1 MTHSPQM
8 PKTSEFQRFC
18 IATLVAF
25 VTLTTG
31 CADHQ
36 TLIEPSVDPAGATQ
50 TSRISQAAVAMPDRY
65 SAEVS
70 AQILEQGGNA
80 VDAAVAAAFTLAVT
94 YPEAGNI
101 GGGGFMML
109 RVNGESRFLD
119 YREVA
124 PGAATRDMFLDSE
137 REVIPKSSLSG
148 HRASG
153 VPGTVLGMWEAHQ
166 RYGEL
171 SWQRLLEEPIRLAS
185 EGFEVHEDLKKG
197 YLRALRRHRETA
209 NMHTHFGDSLPGVLK
224 QPELAATLQRISN
237 LGPDDFYSGETAE
250 LLVAEM
256 QRGGG
261 LITLEDLAAYTIKW
275 REPLIAKWRNYEVH
289 TAPPPS
295 SGGIAL
301 MQLLRMKDI
310 LSSEFADASHNSTRY
325 VHLVAEI
332 EKRVFADRAKYLG
345 DPDFIEVPVEELI
358 APAYLAKRATSISA
372 TSISPTPDIKPGLE
386 PHDTTHFSVIDRW
399 GNAVANTYTLNF
411 GFGSGVVV
419 EDAGFLLN
427 NEMDDFSIK
436 PGVPN
441 IFGVVGDTANEIAP
455 YKRMLSSMTP
465 TLLVQDNETM
475 MVLGSPGGSTIF
487 TTVFQTII
495 NLIDFSQ
502 TASEAVSAPR
512 FHHQL
517 IPKDLI
523 SMSLDLPR
531 DTQTELREMGYQ
543 VEPNSWGVYGDVQL
557 ISRQNGALDA
567 ASDSR
572 YRGESRVL
580 LGH

>member
-1 MTHSPQM
+1 MTLLPQ
-8 PKTSEFQRFC
+8 
-18 IATLVAF
+18 I
-25 VTLTTG
+25 
-31 CADHQ
+31 HQ
-36 TLIEPSVDPAGATQ
+36 TWRHHRFSTAALIAVAIFITSCTDHKDAIEPFGEQAQNSK
-50 TSRISQAAVAMPDRY
+50 ISQAAVAMPDRY

-101 GGGGFMML
+101 AGGGFMTL
-109 RVNGESRFLD
+109 RVNGETQFLD

-124 PGAATRDMFLDSE
+124 PGAATRDMFLDSN

-166 RYGEL
+166 RYGKL
-171 SWQRLLEEPIRLAS
+171 SWQSLLEEPIRLAS

-197 YLRALRRHRETA
+197 YLLALKRHRDTA
-209 NMHTHFGDSLPGVLK
+209 NMHEHFGDSLPDVLK
-224 QPELAATLQRISN
+224 QPELASTLQRISK
-237 LGPDDFYSGETAE
+237 LGPNDFYRGETAK

-261 LITLEDLAAYTIKW
+261 LITLEDLGAYNVKW

-301 MQLLRMKDI
+301 MQLLRMKD
-310 LSSEFADASHNSTRY
+310 LLAPQFADASHNSARY

-345 DPDFIEVPVEELI
+345 DPDFVEVPLERLI
-358 APAYLAKRATSISA
+358 APDYLKKRADSISA

-419 EDAGFLLN
+419 GGAGFLLN

-465 TLLVQDNETM
+465 TLLVQDNKTV

-487 TTVFQTII
+487 TTVFQTIV
-495 NLIDFSQ
+495 NLVDFSQ
-502 TASEAVSAPR
+502 SASEAASAPR

-523 SMSLDLPR
+523 SMSLDLPL
-531 DTQTELREMGYQ
+531 DTQNELRELGYT
-543 VEPNSWGVYGDVQL
+543 VEPNSWGIYGDVQL

>member
-1 MTHSPQM
+1 
-8 PKTSEFQRFC
+8 
-18 IATLVAF
+18 
-25 VTLTTG
+25 
-31 CADHQ
+31 
-36 TLIEPSVDPAGATQ
+36 
-50 TSRISQAAVAMPDRY
+50 
-65 SAEVS
+65 
-70 AQILEQGGNA
+70 
-80 VDAAVAAAFTLAVT
+80 
-94 YPEAGNI
+94 
-101 GGGGFMML
+101 
-109 RVNGESRFLD
+109 
-119 YREVA
+119 
-124 PGAATRDMFLDSE
+124 
-137 REVIPKSSLSG
+137 
-148 HRASG
+148 
-153 VPGTVLGMWEAHQ
+153 
-166 RYGEL
+166 
-171 SWQRLLEEPIRLAS
+171 
-185 EGFEVHEDLKKG
+185 
-197 YLRALRRHRETA
+197 
-209 NMHTHFGDSLPGVLK
+209 
-224 QPELAATLQRISN
+224 
-237 LGPDDFYSGETAE
+237 
-250 LLVAEM
+250 
-256 QRGGG
+256 
-261 LITLEDLAAYTIKW
+261 
-275 REPLIAKWRNYEVH
+275 
-289 TAPPPS
+289 
-295 SGGIAL
+295 
-301 MQLLRMKDI
+301 MQLLRMKDM
-310 LSSEFADASHNSTRY
+310 LASQFADASHNSTRY

-372 TSISPTPDIKPGLE
+372 TSISPTPDVKPGLE

-465 TLLVQDNETM
+465 TLLIQDNETM

-495 NLIDFSQ
+495 NLVDFSQ